1 MEKESEQGRE
11 EGGGGQR
18 WDGNT
23 GSKKK
28 KHAFSWSK
36 DTKTLSLWRHNYVQ
50 CMCARRRGG
59 VEEGMPCNGRQ
70 EVKEFEGSVIQPLQF
85 VR

>member
-1 MEKESEQGRE
+1 MCNVCVPGGE
-11 EGGGGQR
+11 E
-18 WDGNT
+18 
-23 GSKKK
+23 
-28 KHAFSWSK
+28 
-36 DTKTLSLWRHNYVQ
+36 
-50 CMCARRRGG
+50 G